1 MDGLNIFTNLGG
13 ANPETLR
20 WMIPTAVA
28 LFFFCAVLALTYF
41 GSSLI
46 SPVRRRLATI
56 SGNQGVAV
64 ATSARIANKLSGL
77 APVIL
82 PSDPRESTSIRLKLT
97 RAGLRA
103 PQAVILFYGI
113 KALCAITVP
122 ALSLYIMR
130 FFPELSTNEMVM
142 LGAAGTMLGLF
153 GPNAMLDRLIAERQ
167 LMVRRG
173 FPDALDL
180 LVVCIEAGLSFDL
193 AFRRISDEM
202 RIVHPALADELSI
215 INAEIRAGVERV
227 RALKNFADR
236 VGLDDIHGFVALL
249 AQSMRFG
256 TSIADTLR
264 IYADDFR
271 DKRLQLA
278 EEKAAKVGTKM
289 IFPLVMCFFPC
300 FFIVAVGPAIVKM
313 LNAFAM

>member
-1 MDGLNIFTNLGG
+1 MDNLIQIVNLGSPN
-13 ANPETLR
+13 AETLP
-20 WMIPTAVA
+20 WLITAAVA
-28 LFFFCAVLALTYF
+28 LFFFCAVLAAMYF
-41 GSSLI
+41 GAGLI
-46 SPVRRRLATI
+46 SPVRRRLAEI
-56 SGNQGVAV
+56 SGHHTATV
-64 ATSARIANKLSGL
+64 ATGAFIAAKLSGL

-82 PSDPRESTSIRLKLT
+82 PGDPRESTAIKLKLN
-97 RAGLRA
+97 RAGFRA
-103 PQAVILFYGI
+103 PHAVVLFYGI
-113 KALCAITVP
+113 KALCAIIVP
-122 ALSLYIMR
+122 AVAFYAMR
-130 FFPELSTNEMVM
+130 FYPDLSTSEMM
-142 LGAAGTMLGLF
+142 LFGVVGAVLGMF
-153 GPNAMLDRLIAERQ
+153 GPNAMLDRLIAKRQ
-167 LMVRRG
+167 QQIRCG

-202 RIVHPALADELSI
+202 RLVHPALADELTI

-271 DKRLQLA
+271 DKRLQSA

-300 FFIVAVGPAIVKM
+300 FFIIAIGPAIVKM
-313 LNAFAM
+313 LNTFAM

>member
-1 MDGLNIFTNLGG
+1 MDSLIQMLNLGG
-13 ANPETLR
+13 ANAEMLPWLITS
-20 WMIPTAVA
+20 AVA
-28 LFFFCAVLALTYF
+28 LFFFCAVLAAMYF
-41 GSSLI
+41 GAGLI
-46 SPVRRRLATI
+46 SPVRRRLAEI
-56 SGNQGVAV
+56 SGHQTAAV
-64 ATSARIANKLSGL
+64 ATGARIAAKLSGL
-77 APVIL
+77 TPVIL
-82 PSDPRESTSIRLKLT
+82 PSDPRESTAIKLKLN
-97 RAGLRA
+97 RAGFRA
-103 PQAVILFYGI
+103 PHAVILFYGI

-122 ALSLYIMR
+122 ALAFYAMR
-130 FFPELSTNEMVM
+130 FYPALSTSEMM
-142 LGAAGTMLGLF
+142 FFGAVGAVLGLF

-167 LMVRRG
+167 QKIRRG

-193 AFRRISDEM
+193 AFRRISEEM
-202 RIVHPALADELSI
+202 RLVHPALADELTI

-271 DKRLQLA
+271 DKRLQTA

-300 FFIVAVGPAIVKM
+300 FFIIAVGPAIVKM

>member
-1 MDGLNIFTNLGG
+1 MDSLTIFANIGS
-13 ANPETLR
+13 ADPDTLR
-20 WMIPTAVA
+20 WMIPAVVA
-28 LFFFCAVLALTYF
+28 LFFFCAVLAVTYY
-41 GSSLI
+41 GTGLI
-46 SPVRRRLATI
+46 SPVRRRIAVI
-56 SGNQGVAV
+56 SGKQSAAV
-64 ATSARIANKLSGL
+64 STSARIANKLSGL

-82 PSDPRESTSIRLKLT
+82 PNDPRESTNIRLKLT
-97 RAGLRA
+97 RAGIRA
-103 PQAVILFYGI
+103 PQGVILFYGI
-113 KALCAITVP
+113 KALCAIIIP
-122 ALSLYIMR
+122 AMVFYIMR
-130 FFPELSTNEMVM
+130 FFPELTTNEMVM
-142 LGAAGTMLGLF
+142 FSAAGMVVGLF

-180 LVVCIEAGLSFDL
+180 LVVSIEAGLSFDL
-193 AFRRISDEM
+193 AFKRISDEM
-202 RIVHPALADELSI
+202 RIVHPALADELTI

-300 FFIVAVGPAIVKM
+300 FFIIAVGPAIVKM
-313 LNAFAM
+313 FNVFAM